1 MKNFLDASFSRRF
14 LRNWSSFPGEDRSEP
29 GQRQFESLRAR
40 AIRCAAHSLRY
51 LRPDARFF
59 SPPASLSLRFPLSAY
74 ILLFSYLTAD
84 IVMPNG
90 YNPLFSYRQLEVY
103 HSQPS
108 SRVRPHLSST
118 KFLTAPG
125 IAPCLHPRAF
135 PYGPSV
141 AGAAPRCEGS
151 GHQWMANIRL

>member
-1 MKNFLDASFSRRF
+1 MLVSAGASCAIGPPSQVRTGQ
-14 LRNWSSFPGEDRSEP
+14 NQDNDNSSLCAP
-29 GQRQFESLRAR
+29 GQSAVPHIHCAICDLTRDFCRHQPHFRA
-40 AIRCAAHSLRY
+40 
-51 LRPDARFF
+51 
-59 SPPASLSLRFPLSAY
+59 LRFPLSAY
-74 ILLFSYLTAD
+74 ILLFSYLIAD

-90 YNPLFSYRQLEVY
+90 YNPLFSHRQVH

-118 KFLTAPG
+118 KFLTAP

-135 PYGPSV
+135 PHGPSA

-151 GHQWMANIRL
+151 GHQWMANTCL